1 MTTFATG
8 PVFWILAA
16 LAVAAL
22 VVFFER
28 FMDLRRAHVD
38 WQDFLKGVRN
48 VLESGN
54 EEEAIAICEDTPV
67 PIANVTATAIRHRH
81 GSPFA
86 LREAVDAQGRTEVGR
101 LERRLASLSVIGQI
115 APLIGLFGTI
125 MGFIKVMS
133 IVSANEVVPRAEL
146 VAAAVNAMVVAA
158 EGLAI
163 AAPVGVMY
171 AALRIRLNKIVS
183 DMETAASEIVGYI
196 VSLQEA
202 ESAPAQEA
210 KQ

>member
-1 MTTFATG
+1 MTTYATG

-38 WQDFLKGVRN
+38 WQDFVKGVLN
-48 VLESGN
+48 VLGSGN
-54 EEEAIAICEDTPV
+54 EEEALAICEDTPV
-67 PIANVTATAIRHRH
+67 PIANVTATAIRHRK

-86 LREAVDAQGRTEVGR
+86 LREAVDAQGRSEVGR

-146 VAAAVNAMVVAA
+146 VGAAVKAMVVAA
-158 EGLAI
+158 EGLVI
-163 AAPVGVMY
+163 AVPVAVMY

-183 DMETAASEIVGYI
+183 DMEEAASEIVGYI
-196 VSLQEA
+196 VSQQESKP
-202 ESAPAQEA
+202 EPAQEA

>member
-163 AAPVGVMY
+163 AVPVAVMY

-183 DMETAASEIVGYI
+183 DMETAASEIVG
-196 VSLQEA
+196 
-202 ESAPAQEA
+202 
-210 KQ
+210 

>member
-8 PVFWILAA
+8 PIFWILAA

-38 WQDFLKGVRN
+38 WQDFVKGVLN
-48 VLESGN
+48 VLGSGN
-54 EEEAIAICEDTPV
+54 EEEALAICEDTPV
-67 PIANVTATAIRHRH
+67 PIANVTATAIRHRK

-86 LREAVDAQGRTEVGR
+86 LREAVDAQGRSEVGR

-115 APLIGLFGTI
+115 TPLIGLLGTI
-125 MGFIKVMS
+125 IGFIKVMS

-146 VAAAVNAMVVAA
+146 VGAAVKSMVVAA
-158 EGLAI
+158 ESLVI
-163 AAPVGVMY
+163 AVPVAVMY

-183 DMETAASEIVGYI
+183 DMEEAASEIVGYI
-196 VSLQEA
+196 VSQQESKP
-202 ESAPAQEA
+202 EPAQEA